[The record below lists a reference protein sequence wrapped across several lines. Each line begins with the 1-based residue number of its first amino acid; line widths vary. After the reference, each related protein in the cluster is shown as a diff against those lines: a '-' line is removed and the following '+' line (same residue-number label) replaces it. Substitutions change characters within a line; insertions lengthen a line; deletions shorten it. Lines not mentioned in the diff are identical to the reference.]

1 MALLHSLL
9 DSFYGPC
16 RYITVLG
23 DSLTRRDSWKQS
35 AAQGDTGWPEEAL
48 PAGLRVEDSLLCVP
62 LASQRLR
69 RGTLS
74 LISLLHTIQISPM
87 PSCCWG
93 FPVPLKPRSSCK
105 TPTTVSQDREG
116 VLGHF
121 REMLGVGQ
129 RNGWHTTPDT
139 AETFIGLLRPCSVLQ
154 PPRPHIPF
162 SCHLPLGSLSWL
174 LEVWRGCLEPRAPQ
188 LLSSPS
194 VI

>member
-1 MALLHSLL
+1 MQGHSQNQRGWRARPPLRGAHGRWARSLMALLHSLL

-154 PPRPHIPF
+154 PPGHTSHSAAIF
-162 SCHLPLGSLSWL
+162 L
-174 LEVWRGCLEPRAPQ
+174 
-188 LLSSPS
+188 
-194 VI
+194 